1 MLKWI
6 RKNIALLLIIAA
18 LVGWGLFS
26 VGSRMFGSMATPP
39 GYAYHC
45 FDSGELASNC
55 VYIADPSSTTGWVTN
70 PNMKLEIIHYRS
82 GRRSAAG
89 ASGTDASVIV
99 WSGPDPA
106 PCGFKR
112 ICYVAAT
119 GKTECAIIKLYDASC
134 P

>member
-1 MLKWI
+1 MLTWL
-6 RKNIALLLIIAA
+6 RKNIALVLIIVA

-26 VGSRMFGSMATPP
+26 VGSRMFGTAATPP

-55 VYIADPSSTTGWVTN
+55 VYLADPSFTTGWATN
-70 PNMKLEIIHYRS
+70 PNMKLELINYRS
-82 GRRSAAG
+82 GRRS
-89 ASGTDASVIV
+89 STDASVIV
-99 WSGPDPA
+99 WSGSDAP

-112 ICYVAAT
+112 ICYVSGT
-119 GKTECAIIKLYDASC
+119 GQTECLVMQVYDAAC

>member
-1 MLKWI
+1 MLQWI
-6 RKNIALLLIIAA
+6 RKNIALLLIIGG
-18 LVGWGLFS
+18 LVGWGIYS
-26 VGSRMFGSMATPP
+26 VGSRMAGSAATPP

-55 VYIADPSSTTGWVTN
+55 VYLADPSSTTGWVTN

-82 GRRSAAG
+82 GPRYS
-89 ASGTDASVIV
+89 STDASVLV
-99 WSGPDPA
+99 WSGLGPA

-119 GKTECAIIKLYDASC
+119 GRTECSAMKVYDAAC